1 MIKDQLMKTKP
12 LEKFIVIDLGVAD
25 THVQIQK
32 HDKKLLVRQ
41 YRIPKYRLM
50 KTPPQAAS
58 KHGWI

>member
-1 MIKDQLMKTKP
+1 MKTKP

-32 HDKKLLVRQ
+32 QDKKLLVRQ